1 MDPLAARWTDRA
13 PQEWDALLAAD
24 PGASP
29 SHRPELWSAFLAAQ
43 PGLSLQVA
51 CVEERGRLI
60 GGAPV
65 LIERRGGMQWLRA
78 LPMLLAGAPIAL
90 PGRHA
95 EVDVTISE
103 AMRSLA
109 AERRV
114 VGGEWSLYRGAEPG
128 VAPEAFERVGGE
140 TRSLEA
146 ALVDLSQGLEV
157 AHRRMDRKQ
166 RQSLRE
172 TQERRLA
179 FSSEPAA
186 LEEAYALH
194 VAQGRQWQGHRALP
208 LELSRRLLA
217 MGAPPVARLFTLRD
231 TYGLVSAALALDGP
245 YETFVWWSGTHAQGR
260 RTGAFPM
267 LLWSIVEWA
276 AGQGRTRVNLG
287 ASTGLSLVAS
297 FKSSFGATG
306 VRYPVRWLDASHAPL
321 PARAVAWLQAR
332 VRRGRPRGEA
342 A

>member
-13 PQEWDALLAAD
+13 PKEWDALLAAD

-29 SHRPELWSAFLAAQ
+29 SHRPELWSAFVAAQ
-43 PGLSLQVA
+43 PGLSLRVA
-51 CVEERGRLI
+51 CVEEDGHLI

-78 LPMLLAGAPIAL
+78 LPMLLAGAPIAR

-95 EVDVTISE
+95 EVDLAVAE

-109 AERRV
+109 EECHA
-114 VGGEWSLYRGAEPG
+114 VGGEWSLYRGTEPHVAPG
-128 VAPEAFERVGGE
+128 VIERIGGE

-146 ALVDLSQGLEV
+146 AVVDLAHGLDA

-172 TQERRLA
+172 SQERGYRFA
-179 FSSEPAA
+179 AEPAE
-186 LEEAYALH
+186 LEAAYALH
-194 VAQGRQWQGHRALP
+194 VAQGRQWRGHRALP

-217 MGAPPVARLFTLRD
+217 AGTPPVARLFTLQDAR
-231 TYGLVSAALALDGP
+231 GLMSAALALDGP
-245 YETFVWWSGTHAQGR
+245 HETFVWWSGTHAQGR
-260 RTGAFPM
+260 RTGAFPL

-276 AGQGRTRVNLG
+276 AGQGRARVNLG
-287 ASTGLSLVAS
+287 ASTGLLLVAS

-306 VRYPVRWLDASHAPL
+306 VRYPVRWLDASHAPF
-321 PARAVAWLQAR
+321 PARAVAWLQSQ

>member
-1 MDPLAARWTDRA
+1 MAARWTDRA

-29 SHRPELWSAFLAAQ
+29 SHRPELWAAFVATQ
-43 PGLSLQVA
+43 PGLTLQVA
-51 CVEERGRLI
+51 CVEDGGHLI
-60 GGAPV
+60 GGAAV
-65 LIERRGGMQWLRA
+65 LVERRGGMHWLRA
-78 LPMLLAGAPIAL
+78 LPMLLTGAPVAA

-95 EVDVTISE
+95 EVDVAISE
-103 AMRSLA
+103 ALRSLA
-109 AERRV
+109 AQSHA
-114 VGGEWSLYRGAEPG
+114 VGGEWSLYRGAGPL
-128 VAPEAFERVGGE
+128 VAPEVFERVGGE

-146 ALVDLSQGLEV
+146 AVVDLSQGLET

-172 TQERRLA
+172 TQERGLTFA
-179 FSSEPAA
+179 SEPAA

-194 VAQGRQWQGHRALP
+194 IAQGRQWRGHRALP
-208 LELSRRLLA
+208 LELSRRLLGT
-217 MGAPPVARLFTLRD
+217 GAPPMARLFTLRD
-231 TYGLVSAALALDGP
+231 THGLVSAALALDGP
-245 YETFVWWSGTHAQGR
+245 HETFVWWSGTHAKGR

-276 AGQGRTRVNLG
+276 AAQGRMRVNLG

-297 FKSSFGATG
+297 FKGSFGATG

-332 VRRGRPRGEA
+332 VRRNRPRGEA